1 MALGSLECSSPSAW
15 PSSCTATRKR
25 SLPGER
31 NAGGAQGAH
40 LVLVCYLAGPI
51 LSISPAP
58 ALHLDT
64 RDIEKSNTIFVYLLV
79 QRGTCRNYKGYT
91 VSPHSGALTTNVCED

>member
-64 RDIEKSNTIFVYLLV
+64 RDIEKSNTIFACVPLGTEGYMQKL
-79 QRGTCRNYKGYT
+79 QRL
-91 VSPHSGALTTNVCED
+91 HSISALGCFNNKRV